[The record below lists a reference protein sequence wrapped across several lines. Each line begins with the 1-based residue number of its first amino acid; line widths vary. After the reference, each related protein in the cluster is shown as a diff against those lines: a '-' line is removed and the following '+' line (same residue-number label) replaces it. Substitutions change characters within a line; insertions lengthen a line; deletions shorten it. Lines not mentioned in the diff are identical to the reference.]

1 MPYESNFVRY
11 FLWIKSSL
19 NKTVL
24 KKDYCFIRGIFLNQ
38 PLQKLLHL
46 GGKTDEKLNQIRFHP
61 NRYGT
66 GILSI
71 LLLPTALKELPL
83 QFLPVKPPFRQH
95 AEKASLFFSSSVFT
109 GKTAVMW
116 SVPAIKAGLPAAAV
130 WRQAAM
136 ARRSRKVFA
145 LRKVITPSLSPD
157 GAPFFKRIGSNP
169 APDRYSNRYP
179 GWYYYP

>member
-1 MPYESNFVRY
+1 MKAVGGSR
-11 FLWIKSSL
+11 IDKSL
-19 NKTVL
+19 
-24 KKDYCFIRGIFLNQ
+24 
-38 PLQKLLHL
+38 
-46 GGKTDEKLNQIRFHP
+46 FH
-61 NRYGT
+61 
-66 GILSI
+66 IDQ
-71 LLLPTALKELPL
+71 ELPL

-145 LRKVITPSLSPD
+145 LRKVITPSDCTSSQTEEIQQANLSD
-157 GAPFFKRIGSNP
+157 MERMGALIINSQEFEHYEKHSVLDLAAGIRADMEKRQSSIESCFLIRIDSFYRPVIRFRMAGFICSG
-169 APDRYSNRYP
+169 RIT
-179 GWYYYP
+179 